1 MNRKV
6 IFFYVAS
13 FKHLNKIGIVSPV
26 LKSAPPYT
34 HLPPPPSPLHD
45 CKAEAKTIRA
55 KDMQGAKNKT
65 TVYFNTRAKTAA
77 PETEIKH
84 GNIFSNYLRWQNK
97 HFLGGNSSKEAQMV
111 SLKIWSKNYG
121 LGW

>member
-1 MNRKV
+1 M
-6 IFFYVAS
+6 F
-13 FKHLNKIGIVSPV
+13 HLYSRV
-26 LKSAPPYT
+26 L
-34 HLPPPPSPLHD
+34 HLTPTSPPPPSPLHD

-111 SLKIWSKNYG
+111 SLKI
-121 LGW
+121 